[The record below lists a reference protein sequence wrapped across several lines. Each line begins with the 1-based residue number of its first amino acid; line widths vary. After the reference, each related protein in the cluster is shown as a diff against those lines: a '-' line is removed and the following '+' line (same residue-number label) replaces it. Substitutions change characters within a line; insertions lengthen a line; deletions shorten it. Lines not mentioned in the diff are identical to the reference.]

1 MPYATFDR
9 DSFTARTGLG
19 PDMRVLNIGPD
30 YITPVQI
37 ARNVETTV
45 ITAVSHPGYARGVAA
60 TSFGTLTPV
69 VSEYAHLP
77 FKMASFDIIFSYHS
91 LNNIPPQEVPGMLA
105 EAARLLKDNCRMA
118 SLVWSLKP
126 TNKAQSS
133 HMMLLEILTRLGI
146 IHLHSFDEISRWLEA
161 AGFEEITME
170 LVTDQIQVP
179 DDWVHSHIKRLEQIT
194 SEHAKDPEMPDIS
207 EAMDSYRTHVKEFG
221 EELLP
226 SIQFTANRRTGI
238 SGIDIVI

>member
-19 PDMRVLNIGPD
+19 PDMHVLNIGPD
-30 YITPVQI
+30 YITPVRI

-77 FKMASFDIIFSYHS
+77 FKMASFDIIFSYHA
-91 LNNIPPQEVPGMLA
+91 LNNIPSLEVPDMLT
-105 EAARLLKDNCRMA
+105 EASRSLKDNCRMA

-133 HMMLLEILTRLGI
+133 HMMLLEMLAVFGI
-146 IHLHSFDEISRWLEA
+146 IHLHSFGDISKWLEA

-170 LVTDQIQVP
+170 LVSDQIPVP
-179 DDWVHSHIKRLEQIT
+179 DDWVHAHVKRVEDII
-194 SEHAKDPEMPDIS
+194 SERAKDPDLPDMS
-207 EAMDSYRTHVKEFG
+207 EAMGSYRAHVKEYG

-226 SIQFTANRRTGI
+226 SIQFTARRFARI
-238 SGIDIVI
+238 SGIDIVQ